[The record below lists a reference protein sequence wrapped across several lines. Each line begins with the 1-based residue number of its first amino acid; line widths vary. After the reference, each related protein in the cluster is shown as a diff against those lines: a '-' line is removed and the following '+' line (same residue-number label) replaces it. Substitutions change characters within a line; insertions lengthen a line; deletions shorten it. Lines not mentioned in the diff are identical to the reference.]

1 MFVLVLVIYT
11 NYYCF
16 LFLLFVY
23 SHLCLFFDAAVC
35 STEVVCVV
43 CCFDTSDM
51 GLC

>member
-1 MFVLVLVIYT
+1 MLVLVIYA
-11 NYYCF
+11 NYYCVF

-43 CCFDTSDM
+43 CCFGTSDM